1 MTTASSST
9 DRRVFRLVTLVSILV
24 LVLVVILNRKVL
36 PRPDTLPEFATWL
49 PGLNALLNATCSLL
63 LILSYKAIRNKNVAR
78 HKALNLTAF
87 FLSSLFLVSYVT
99 YHWLSDETRFPADNP
114 LRPLYLTILV
124 SHIILAAGVLPLVL
138 LSFWYGL
145 SGNVQQHRKIVKW
158 TFPVWLY
165 VTVTGVIVYFMIA
178 PYYPF

>member
-1 MTTASSST
+1 MTTTASA
-9 DRRVFRLVTLVSILV
+9 DKKVFRLVTVVSILV

-49 PGLNALLNATCSLL
+49 PGLNAFLNASCALL
-63 LILSYKAIRNKNVAR
+63 LIFSYMAIRRKNIAR

-87 FLSSLFLVSYVT
+87 FLSSIFLISYVT
-99 YHWLSDETRFPADNP
+99 YHWLSDETKFPADHP
-114 LRPLYLTILV
+114 IRPVYLTILI
-124 SHIILAAGVLPLVL
+124 SHIILAAAVLPLVL

-145 SGNVQQHRKIVKW
+145 SGNVRQHRKIVKW

-165 VTVTGVIVYFMIA
+165 VTVSGVIVYFMIA